1 LVWWEWR
8 KTNLPHQVFNNNQG
22 LRSLLRRRARTQE
35 AVTKDIWKPA
45 VGLED
50 EAAVVEEQGFLQK
63 NVDCFAFGLH
73 DLGVLKG
80 QEVRITL
87 TDDAPIYRKP
97 YKYSDAERKMIQAR
111 IAELVEAGL
120 VELAPPDCEYT
131 SATVMPFKKDIY
143 GNWTEKRM
151 YGDYR
156 RINKFTKSDRYA
168 MPTPEENFEA
178 IGYAKVFSTLDLHSG
193 YHQIGLREEDK
204 EKTAFW
210 GIDKDGKDWLYQW
223 KFLPFGLKNAPA
235 EFQRVMDRVFSGLEF
250 VKCYIDDIIVFS
262 TSAQKHRTHLADV
275 FARLRLHDL
284 KLHPGK
290 CKFYCDHVE
299 YLGHMIYPRG
309 LGVVASKVEVVMS
322 IPKPRDVSRL
332 RAFLGLCNYYRKFVK
347 TFSTIAKP
355 FTMLTRLDQP
365 WIWGD
370 EQEAAF
376 GQLKDRLT
384 SAPIL

>member
-1 LVWWEWR
+1 
-8 KTNLPHQVFNNNQG
+8 
-22 LRSLLRRRARTQE
+22 
-35 AVTKDIWKPA
+35 
-45 VGLED
+45 
-50 EAAVVEEQGFLQK
+50 VEEQEFLQK
-63 NVDCFAFGLH
+63 NVDCFAFDLH

-87 TDDAPIYRKP
+87 TDDAPIYRKL
-97 YKYSDAERKMIQAR
+97 YKYSDTERKMIQAR
-111 IAELVEAGL
+111 TTELVEAGL
-120 VELAPPDCEYT
+120 VEIAPSDCEYA
-131 SATVMPFKKDIY
+131 SATVMPSKKDIY

-151 YGDYR
+151 CGDYR

-168 MPTPEENFEA
+168 MPTLEENFEA
-178 IGYAKVFSTLDLHSG
+178 IGHAKVFSTLDLRLG

-210 GIDKDGKDWLYQW
+210 GIDKDRKDRLYQW
-223 KFLPFGLKNAPA
+223 KFLSFGLKNAPA

-262 TSAQKHRTHLADV
+262 TSAEKHKTHLTEV
-275 FARLRLHDL
+275 FARLRLHGL

-290 CKFYCDHVE
+290 CKFYCDRVE
-299 YLGHMIYPRG
+299 YLGHMIYPGG

-347 TFSTIAKP
+347 TFSAIAKP
-355 FTMLTRLDQP
+355 LTMLTRLNQP

-376 GQLKDRLT
+376 GQLKDRLA
-384 SAPIL
+384 SAPILRRPIAGRTYQLHTDWSTLGIGAVLT